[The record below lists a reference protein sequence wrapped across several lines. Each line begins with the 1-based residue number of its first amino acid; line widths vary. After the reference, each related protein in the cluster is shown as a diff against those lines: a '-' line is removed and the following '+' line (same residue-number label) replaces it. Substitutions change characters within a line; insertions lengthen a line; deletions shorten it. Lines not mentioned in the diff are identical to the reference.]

1 MENRSIFLYPFGF
14 SDKGR
19 RRQLPKDDTMVV
31 MKLFNA
37 SLKKKNFTVTQRGQM
52 QRHESVASLSAK
64 RPKGNLSD
72 FQENFATRSNSNGLY
87 LKPTQV
93 GKLKILRGAR

>member
-1 MENRSIFLYPFGF
+1 MENRSIFLYPFGL

-19 RRQLPKDDTMVV
+19 RRPLPKDDTMVV

-37 SLKKKNFTVTQRGQM
+37 SLKKKNLNGTQRGHM
-52 QRHESVASLSAK
+52 QRHESAASLLAK
-64 RPKGNLSD
+64 RPKGNGSY

-93 GKLKILRGAR
+93 GKLNILRGAR